1 MFKQFFNPL
10 ILPAEIEPAE
20 QRFET
25 RCAVIFGGACALG
38 YSAGMCVSAAPIDIG
53 LVLSQNRR
61 YDLRSPRLSGGT
73 DPLRRER
80 MQLADGA
87 VRLHDEITPDEQV
100 KHRIAYKRE
109 SQRTE
114 QIWISIF
121 QFFAYSYQMRSLRYG
136 I

>member
-1 MFKQFFNPL
+1 
-10 ILPAEIEPAE
+10 
-20 QRFET
+20 
-25 RCAVIFGGACALG
+25 
-38 YSAGMCVSAAPIDIG
+38 MCVSAAPIDIG

>member
-1 MFKQFFNPL
+1 
-10 ILPAEIEPAE
+10 
-20 QRFET
+20 
-25 RCAVIFGGACALG
+25 
-38 YSAGMCVSAAPIDIG
+38 MCISAAPIDIG

-61 YDLRSPRLSGGT
+61 YDLRSPCLSGGT
-73 DPLRRER
+73 DTLRRKR

-87 VRLHDEITPDEQV
+87 VRLHDEITPDEQI

-114 QIWISIF
+114 QIGIGIF

>member
-1 MFKQFFNPL
+1 
-10 ILPAEIEPAE
+10 
-20 QRFET
+20 
-25 RCAVIFGGACALG
+25 
-38 YSAGMCVSAAPIDIG
+38 
-53 LVLSQNRR
+53 
-61 YDLRSPRLSGGT
+61 
-73 DPLRRER
+73 

-87 VRLHDEITPDEQV
+87 VRLHDEITPDEQI

-114 QIWISIF
+114 QIGISIF